1 LFRHP
6 KEHVTFDQKIQ
17 IWIAIGTWLSGVGT
31 IAATVT
37 ALYLAKRV
45 EKLRLQ
51 VRVGLMQVVM
61 GDGTP
66 FQDHLGIDVTNAGE
80 RAITINTI
88 GWAVG
93 KGKKRKYAV
102 QPLQNPHSAQ
112 CPIELA
118 YGKNAKFIVSFDVV
132 PNWARDFGTS
142 FVQDL
147 SDKYL
152 KTLVV
157 QVHTPIGF
165 VEAHP
170 MPNVLEL
177 IKTASQKR

>member
-1 LFRHP
+1 
-6 KEHVTFDQKIQ
+6 VTLDQKIQ
-17 IWIAIGTWLSGVGT
+17 IWVALGTWFSGIGT
-31 IAATVT
+31 IAAVFV

-45 EKLRLQ
+45 EKIRLQ
-51 VRVGLMQVVM
+51 VRVELMQVVM
-61 GDGTP
+61 GDRTP
-66 FQDHLGIDVTNAGE
+66 FQEHLGIDVTNTGE
-80 RAITINTI
+80 RPVTINTI

-102 QPLQNPHSAQ
+102 QPLHSPHSAQ

-118 YGKNAKFIVSFDVV
+118 YGKNAKFLVSFDVV
-132 PNWARDFGTS
+132 PNWAGDFGTG
-142 FVQDL
+142 FIQDL
-147 SDKYL
+147 SDKSL

-157 QVHTPIGF
+157 QVHTSLGF

-177 IKTASQKR
+177 IKTASQKGP